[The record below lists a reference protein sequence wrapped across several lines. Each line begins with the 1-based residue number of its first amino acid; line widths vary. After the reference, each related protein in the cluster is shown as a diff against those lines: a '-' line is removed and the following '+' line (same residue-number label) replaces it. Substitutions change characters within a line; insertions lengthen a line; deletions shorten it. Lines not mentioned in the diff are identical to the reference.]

1 MNLPY
6 YGYTPNDDHTAYEFY
21 SEGPKGQIRKMIW
34 FNKVQERPVL
44 IYNLAFGDVEE
55 DGEIND
61 AVISNNADRDR
72 VPATV
77 ARSIHDF
84 CDKHGNHFIFTQ
96 ESTPARTRL
105 YQMSIMRNLDEVMN
119 DFDIRG
125 LTNNRCI

>member
-1 MNLPY
+1 
-6 YGYTPNDDHTAYEFY
+6 
-21 SEGPKGQIRKMIW
+21 MIW

-55 DGEIND
+55 GGEIND
-61 AVISNNADRDR
+61 AVISNNADRDK

-77 ARSIHDF
+77 ARSIHGF

-105 YQMSIMRNLDEVMN
+105 YQTSITRNLDEVMN